1 MRGIRLSASLVI
13 LGIGLTVFYC
23 LGGRNPAL
31 SAEQPDAE
39 MAALQR
45 TRAQVKMLDDLY
57 KNFIVHITATY
68 VSAEETV
75 PAAKVAM
82 KVFQAMHKK
91 GWHKARLVDAT
102 GQPVRASNLPRTPF
116 EKAAVAKL
124 KSGLTYHE
132 ELGSENGVKVL
143 RAATVVPV
151 VMRQCTT
158 CHQGKKEGEL
168 IGAIVYEV
176 PIK

>member
-1 MRGIRLSASLVI
+1 MNCLRLSIALVI
-13 LGIGLTVFYC
+13 FGTV
-23 LGGRNPAL
+23 LAVAWPAE
-31 SAEQPDAE
+31 APNADG
-39 MAALQR
+39 AALE
-45 TRAQVKMLDDLY
+45 RARSQVKMLDDLY
-57 KNFIVHITATY
+57 KNFVVHITATY
-68 VSAEETV
+68 VDAEESV

-116 EKAAVAKL
+116 ERAAVAKM

-132 ELGSENGVKVL
+132 EVGMENGIKVL

-151 VMRQCTT
+151 VMKQCTT
-158 CHQGKKEGEL
+158 CHQGKRVGDL
-168 IGAIVYEV
+168 LGAIVYEI